1 MVLKPKRDT
10 HKQTNKPELAFHLST
25 KVSLVTTYFVKHKPL
40 KLIHSIPEVPTAA
53 LTAAAAGTKKAFIS
67 PQCSAGSLV

>member
-10 HKQTNKPELAFHLST
+10 HKQNNKPELAFHLST
-25 KVSLVTTYFVKHKPL
+25 KVSLVTTYFVKHKPH

-53 LTAAAAGTKKAFIS
+53 STAAAGTKKAFIS